1 MQNHCFSLLN
11 AQTCFSPSCCWNK
24 QRLRS
29 SKDDFDDCE
38 RIVWLYNFAFL
49 QSFPN
54 YAIASQ
60 YAFAKW
66 VVIILKF
73 NWDQRLTEKKA
84 NICLPVQAIE
94 RRGKGENGY
103 KMYKM

>member
-1 MQNHCFSLLN
+1 MSKRVSVAVL
-11 AQTCFSPSCCWNK
+11 SCLNK

-38 RIVWLYNFAFL
+38 NIVWLYNFLFL

-54 YAIASQ
+54 YAIESQ

-73 NWDQRLTEKKA
+73 NWDQRFTEKKA

-94 RRGKGENGY
+94 RRGKDENGC
-103 KMYKM
+103 KM